1 MKNLTLTQRC
11 IIIDLVHTAQASLE
25 WDEELGEY
33 ADGGRMMLSL
43 TEEEYQELMSIN
55 TSNL

>member
-1 MKNLTLTQRC
+1 MENLTLTQRC
-11 IIIDLVHTAQASLE
+11 IIMDLVSTAQASLE

-43 TEEEYQELMSIN
+43 TEDEYQELMSIN
-55 TSNL
+55 TANL